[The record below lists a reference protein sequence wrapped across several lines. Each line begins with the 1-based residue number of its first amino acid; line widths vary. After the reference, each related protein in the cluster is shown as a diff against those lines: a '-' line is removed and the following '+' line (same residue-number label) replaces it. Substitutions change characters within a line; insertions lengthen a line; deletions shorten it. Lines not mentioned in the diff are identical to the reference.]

1 MALDRAEVLRIARLA
16 RIRIPD
22 EEVDVLAGELS
33 AILGWIE
40 KLDEVDVAGVEPM
53 AGVGVGVGGASAPAR
68 ADAAAE
74 GAGADRI
81 LANAPEAAEGHF
93 VVPKAVE

>member
-1 MALDRAEVLRIARLA
+1 MALDRAETRRIARLA
-16 RIRIPD
+16 RIRVP
-22 EEVDVLAGELS
+22 EEDLDVLAGELS

-53 AGVGVGVGGASAPAR
+53 AGAGGAAAPAR
-68 ADAAAE
+68 ADKAAE
-74 GAGADRI
+74 GAGAERI

>member
-1 MALDRAEVLRIARLA
+1 MALDRAETRRIARLA
-16 RIRIPD
+16 RIRVP
-22 EEVDVLAGELS
+22 EEDLDVLAGELS

-53 AGVGVGVGGASAPAR
+53 AGAGGEAAPAR
-68 ADAAAE
+68 ADKAAE
-74 GAGADRI
+74 GAGAERI

>member
-53 AGVGVGVGGASAPAR
+53 AGVGAGGAAPPR

>member
-16 RIRIPD
+16 RIRIPG

-53 AGVGVGVGGASAPAR
+53 AGGVAGGAASPAR

>member
-1 MALDRAEVLRIARLA
+1 MALDRAETRRIARLA
-16 RIRIPD
+16 RIRVP
-22 EEVDVLAGELS
+22 EEDLDVLAGELS

-53 AGVGVGVGGASAPAR
+53 AGGAAAPAR
-68 ADAAAE
+68 ADKAAE
-74 GAGADRI
+74 GAGAERI
-81 LANAPEAAEGHF
+81 LANAPAAAEGHF

>member
-16 RIRIPD
+16 RIRIPA

-53 AGVGVGVGGASAPAR
+53 AGAGAGGAAAPPR
-68 ADAAAE
+68 ADKAAE
-74 GAGADRI
+74 GAGAERI

>member
-1 MALDRAEVLRIARLA
+1 MALDRAEVRRIARLA

-22 EEVDVLAGELS
+22 EEMEVLAGELS

-53 AGVGVGVGGASAPAR
+53 AGAGAAALPAR
-68 ADAAAE
+68 ADKAAE
-74 GAGADRI
+74 GAGAERI
-81 LANAPEAAEGHF
+81 LANAPAAAEGHF

>member
-1 MALDRAEVLRIARLA
+1 MALDRAEVRRIARLA

-22 EEVDVLAGELS
+22 EEMDVLAGELS

-53 AGVGVGVGGASAPAR
+53 AGAGAGALPAR
-68 ADAAAE
+68 ADKAAE
-74 GAGADRI
+74 GAGAERI
-81 LANAPEAAEGHF
+81 LANAPVAAEGHF

>member
-1 MALDRAEVLRIARLA
+1 MALDRAEVRRIARLA

-22 EEVDVLAGELS
+22 EEMDVLASELS

-53 AGVGVGVGGASAPAR
+53 AGAGAAALPAR
-68 ADAAAE
+68 ADKAAE
-74 GAGADRI
+74 GAGAERI
-81 LANAPEAAEGHF
+81 LANAPAAAEGHF